1 MRESDIFVLPDV
13 LCNSGGVIV
22 SYFEWV
28 QDLQNF
34 FWTEVEVNDRL
45 YRILEQAFS
54 QVSQFAKKEKLYY
67 RDAALAIGVK
77 KVADAKK
84 VRGLFP

>member
-1 MRESDIFVLPDV
+1 V
-13 LCNSGGVIV
+13 
-22 SYFEWV
+22 
-28 QDLQNF
+28 
-34 FWTEVEVNDRL
+34 T
-45 YRILEQAFS
+45 
-54 QVSQFAKKEKLYY
+54 QFARREKLYM